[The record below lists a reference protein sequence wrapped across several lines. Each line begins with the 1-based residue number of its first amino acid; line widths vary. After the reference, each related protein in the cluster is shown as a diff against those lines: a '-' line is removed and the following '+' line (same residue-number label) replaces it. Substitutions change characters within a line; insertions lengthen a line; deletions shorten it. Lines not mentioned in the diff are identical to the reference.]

1 MRIIQIT
8 PGTGTFYCGSCLRDH
23 ALVSELQK
31 RGHDV
36 MMVPMYLPLVLDG
49 QQAPDESPLFFGG
62 INVYLQQ
69 KSALF
74 RKLPAWADKIFDHQ
88 ALLRMASKNAGMT
101 KPRDLGELCLS
112 TLRGEEGKQIKEIRK
127 LVDWLKN
134 EPPADLLVLS
144 NAMLAGLARSLKEAL
159 GLPVLCTLQGEDSFL
174 DSLPP
179 ELAEA
184 SWDTLRERMQ
194 DVDGV
199 IAVSHYYGELMARRL
214 ALPAEKLHVVHN
226 GITTDDVIVR
236 TSLPEP
242 PVIGYLAAMCRGK
255 GLDTLAE
262 AFIRLKQNERIPG
275 LQLRVIGTVTKA
287 DEPYLAEIAKR
298 LESAG
303 VMGDVSFHRNVT
315 RAEKHR
321 LLSTLSVLSVPADYG
336 ESFGLYILEALA
348 AGVPVVQPEHAA
360 FPEILAATG
369 GGRLCEFRNP
379 DDLARVLDD
388 LLADPEALEILG
400 QRGQTAV
407 RRDFT
412 AAAMAERA
420 EAVYMSVLEG

>member
-23 ALVSELQK
+23 ALVSELQI
-31 RGHDV
+31 RGHEV
-36 MMVPMYLPLVLDG
+36 TMVPMYLPLVLDG
-49 QQAPDESPLFFGG
+49 GQSPDSPLFFGG

-74 RKLPAWADKIFDHQ
+74 RKLPAWADKVFDHE

-101 KPRDLGELCLS
+101 RPRDLGELCLS
-112 TLRGEEGKQIKEIRK
+112 TLRGEEGKQVKEIRK
-127 LVDWLKN
+127 LVDWLRN
-134 EPPADLLVLS
+134 EPPADLIVLS
-144 NAMLAGLARSLKEAL
+144 NAMLAGLARSLKTAL
-159 GLPVLCTLQGEDSFL
+159 GLPVVCTLQGEDSFL

-184 SWDTLRERMQ
+184 SWATLRERME
-194 DVDGV
+194 DVDAV
-199 IAVSHYYGELMARRL
+199 VAVSQYYGDLMAERL
-214 ALPAEKLHVVHN
+214 ALPADKLHVVHN
-226 GITTDDVIVR
+226 GIAIDDVELR

-255 GLDTLAE
+255 GLDILSD
-262 AFIRLKQNERIPG
+262 AFIRLKADNRIPN

-303 VMGDVSFHRNVT
+303 VMDDVSFHRNVT
-315 RAEKHR
+315 REEKQR

-336 ESFGLYILEALA
+336 EAFGLYVLEALA
-348 AGVPVVQPEHAA
+348 AGVPVVQPDHAA
-360 FPEILAATG
+360 FPELLAATK
-369 GGRLCEFRNP
+369 GGRLCEHRNP
-379 DDLARVLDD
+379 EDLARVLAE
-388 LLADPEALEILG
+388 LLANPEALVELG
-400 QRGQTAV
+400 ANGRRAV
-407 RRDFT
+407 EAAFT
-412 AAAMAERA
+412 AAAMAQRA
-420 EAVYMSVLEG
+420 EAVYASVLAN